1 MKLKASLTHAMGEE
15 VEPGAGPLPQL
26 DVDGP
31 AELEGGDEEGE
42 PALAVALAA
51 VGEGR
56 ERQEGRAH
64 EDELQGAR
72 QSHQVRG
79 LWAGS
84 LVTQHGTLLMH
95 AISST
100 DEKTLR
106 TNLRGSGAGQCQC
119 QGHAYQILLR
129 I

>member
-79 LWAGS
+79 LWTGEGGVLWS
-84 LVTQHGTLLMH
+84 LSMVL
-95 AISST
+95 ISCMPFR
-100 DEKTLR
+100 LR
-106 TNLRGSGAGQCQC
+106 TRR
-119 QGHAYQILLR
+119 H
-129 I
+129 

>member
-79 LWAGS
+79 LWAGEGVHWS
-84 LVTQHGTLLMH
+84 LSQHGTH
-95 AISST
+95 ACHF
-100 DEKTLR
+100 DY
-106 TNLRGSGAGQCQC
+106 GQEDIENK
-119 QGHAYQILLR
+119 AAWE
-129 I
+129 

>member
-79 LWAGS
+79 LRAGEGVQGS
-84 LVTQHGTLLMH
+84 LSMVLMH
-95 AISST
+95 AISTT
-100 DEKTLR
+100 DKKTLR
-106 TNLRGSGAGQCQC
+106 TKLLGSGACQC
-119 QGHAYQILLR
+119 QGHAYQILLF
-129 I
+129 

>member
-1 MKLKASLTHAMGEE
+1 MCSECFLMKLKASLTHAMGEE

-79 LWAGS
+79 LWARVRGS
-84 LVTQHGTLLMH
+84 TGHSAWYSCMPFR
-95 AISST
+95 
-100 DEKTLR
+100 LR
-106 TNLRGSGAGQCQC
+106 TRR
-119 QGHAYQILLR
+119 H
-129 I
+129 

>member
-64 EDELQGAR
+64 QDELQGAR

-79 LWAGS
+79 LWAGEGGGS
-84 LVTQHGTLLMH
+84 LVTQSAWYSCIPFRLPT
-95 AISST
+95 
-100 DEKTLR
+100 KKP
-106 TNLRGSGAGQCQC
+106 
-119 QGHAYQILLR
+119 
-129 I
+129 